1 MGAYAAIDIDLQ
13 ELLAT
18 VLTVGSEYDL
28 DNPDTESGQEGR
40 AVLYHRLV
48 ELGWLS
54 PTERRIA
61 LDHFNRGD
69 GKPLLHMLGG
79 LTVGS

>member
-1 MGAYAAIDIDLQ
+1 MGAYSDIDIELQ

-18 VLTVGSEYDL
+18 VLTVGTEYDL

-40 AVLYHRLV
+40 AVLFSRLTD
-48 ELGWLS
+48 LGWLT

-79 LTVGS
+79 LAVGN